1 MAAISEVS
9 EYKSLLNMLETRSKD
24 DIYQQLMQKE
34 KAVLDTINVV
44 ANTEN
49 SKKTE
54 AKIIYNKPVL
64 QVIALFANT
73 WHNIFKELIIES
85 KGYKHIVDI
94 LWIGDRKVYVG
105 AMIVFIALILF
116 FIDISK

>member
-9 EYKSLLNMLETRSKD
+9 EYKSLLNMLETSSQD

-34 KAVLDTINVV
+34 KTVLDTINIV

-49 SKKTE
+49 VKRTD
-54 AKIIYNKPVL
+54 ARIIYNKSVL
-64 QVIALFANT
+64 EVIALFANT
-73 WHNIFKELIIES
+73 WHNIFKELVVES
-85 KGYKHIVDI
+85 NGYKNVIDI
-94 LWIGDRKVYVG
+94 LWTGDRKIYVG
-105 AMIVFIALILF
+105 AMIVLIALILF